1 MAIFPSLIPLLNVEK
16 KNIST
21 LIWDIKEKIDSSDEE
36 KIKTKINFYS

>member
-21 LIWDIKEKIDSSDEE
+21 LSWDIKEKIDSSDEE
-36 KIKTKINFYS
+36 KIKTKIYFYS